1 MAKLSDEEAAQLKA
15 LQDKSEAPDEPTGGG
30 GNGVI
35 LLMGSRA
42 DAFLSQVLGPAPA
55 AAKKTAAPAKK
66 AAAPAKKTA
75 APAAT
80 DDNGGDDDDGGDDDG
95 AGDEPPAVHRFFR

>member
-55 AAKKTAAPAKK
+55 AAKKTAAPA
-66 AAAPAKKTA
+66 
-75 APAAT
+75 AT